1 MKRKL
6 FLLPLLS
13 ILLSSSLVGCS
24 NKQTPKGICIMYTTD
39 VHAGIKVKDKVG
51 YSSLYGY
58 KEKKSK
64 TNYVT
69 LVDSGDYLQGEF
81 IGAIS
86 KGEYVMEVMNKV
98 KYDIITLGNHEFDY
112 GIEELSERLNEFNG
126 DITSCNFSYI
136 GHKENKFEMVKPYV
150 IKDYG
155 FKKVGFIGV
164 TTPTT
169 LTTSDPKTFIEDDE
183 VAYDFGASSPS
194 DFYSLVQSNIDSCKA
209 AGADYIIL
217 LSHLGYLDNYRP
229 YSSKDVLAN
238 TSGVTAFLDGHSHA
252 DVAWITLKNKN
263 NEDTYIVGAG
273 YKLNEFASLTIS
285 RKGELSFEF
294 VNKYEGKNQKIDT
307 FIDEIVAK
315 GDKEGSKI
323 VATTDVD
330 LSIFTKVNDKDI
342 RTIRDREMP
351 IGNLVADGYRNIS
364 NSQIAFVNGG
374 GIRTNLDKGEV
385 TYKEIMDVHPFGN
398 MLMKKKTTGQK
409 ILDYLE
415 FASRKTQKEFV
426 KDGLAFGENGA
437 FAQVSG
443 LKYTIDTSIPSS
455 VKTTESGEYISI
467 DGPRRVKNVQVL
479 EGSTYVDIV
488 PTSEYIISSHNFLL
502 DSGGD
507 GANMFISDP
516 VIPDTQIL
524 DFEIL
529 ISYIVNVLNGH
540 LIDKYSNI
548 EGRIN
553 II

>member
-6 FLLPLLS
+6 FLLPLLT

-51 YSSLYGY
+51 YSSLYDY

-136 GHKENKFEMVKPYV
+136 GHKENRFEMVKPYV

-209 AGADYIIL
+209 EGADYIIL

-229 YSSKDVLAN
+229 YSSKDVLRN
-238 TSGVTAFLDGHSHA
+238 TTGVTAFLDGHSHA
-252 DVAWITLKNKN
+252 DVSWTTLKNKN

-294 VNKYEGKNQKIDT
+294 VNKYEDKNQKIDT

-479 EGSTYVDIV
+479 DGSTYVDIV